1 MEVNKFSERRL
12 LQPEPEGLTLKSL
25 KSKIFR
31 NWHLFVVF
39 CVLGLVSAFVYKK
52 IVSPYY
58 KISTTILI
66 KSDKSSEINNVFR
79 ELTTNSGKA
88 AIQDQVGVLKSYNLN
103 LKAVQYLNWRY
114 SWAEKGLF
122 TSSDIYGNDP
132 YLIDSVKAQMEN
144 VPLTIKTVSED
155 SYTIE
160 CDEEVKLSTGNKVKI
175 EFKKQLKF
183 GEPFDHQYF
192 HFVLLK
198 RPDRPVVVGEQY
210 RLVFNN
216 LGDLALSYKNKLDV
230 KQPEDA
236 QSNLINVELKTSNLL
251 RDVDYLNQL
260 GKVYIQFGLDEKNR
274 MANNTIKFIDDQI
287 TGVNQSLQMAG
298 DKFTSFRAQ
307 NRTVDLGQ
315 EASTVVEKLKQIE
328 GERSNVD
335 LKLEYYNNLKY
346 YLENRDQNKDLVA
359 PSLVGVTDEAL
370 NQKVIRLNELYVKRE
385 VLSYTAQERNP
396 VLIQLT
402 NEIEYTQK
410 TLKENVENLIANS
423 NVELQNLNERQR
435 AVNSQLSRLPKT
447 EQDLIGIKRNF
458 DLNNELYTFLLQ
470 RRAEA
475 EIAKASNNPDAQIL
489 DPSDTSIAVLL
500 GPILLF
506 DLLVGFFGGLFVAFF
521 VVLVKELL
529 AGVLTDVEDITSRL
543 DVPVVGTIT
552 YNKYKTEK
560 AVLSYPRSALTES
573 FRGLRLNLEY
583 FFQNVNGKVLAVH
596 SYLSGEG
603 KSFVAFNLAVI
614 FALGKKKVL
623 LVDADLRKSRLHKIL
638 EMDPEIGLSNFL
650 YGENTLSE
658 VVKPTEIANLS
669 FVASGSNH
677 DNSSELLN
685 NGVLRDFIEQA
696 KEQFD
701 YIILDNAPF
710 GVVYDPVIVGMYSD
724 FNLLLVR
731 LNQSNEEE
739 IDAINKIAHD
749 GILKNVMV
757 AVNGKKQV
765 KSHGY
770 YTEET
775 KSDGTKN
782 DGIKTEEI
790 HIPEEVIPVEN
801 STLEKAKVAIASVID
816 TLKAKKE
823 QIHRAMEK

>member
-1 MEVNKFSERRL
+1 
-12 LQPEPEGLTLKSL
+12 
-25 KSKIFR
+25 
-31 NWHLFVVF
+31 
-39 CVLGLVSAFVYKK
+39 
-52 IVSPYY
+52 
-58 KISTTILI
+58 
-66 KSDKSSEINNVFR
+66 
-79 ELTTNSGKA
+79 
-88 AIQDQVGVLKSYNLN
+88 
-103 LKAVQYLNWRY
+103 
-114 SWAEKGLF
+114 
-122 TSSDIYGNDP
+122 
-132 YLIDSVKAQMEN
+132 
-144 VPLTIKTVSED
+144 
-155 SYTIE
+155 
-160 CDEEVKLSTGNKVKI
+160 
-175 EFKKQLKF
+175 
-183 GEPFDHQYF
+183 
-192 HFVLLK
+192 
-198 RPDRPVVVGEQY
+198 
-210 RLVFNN
+210 
-216 LGDLALSYKNKLDV
+216 
-230 KQPEDA
+230 
-236 QSNLINVELKTSNLL
+236 
-251 RDVDYLNQL
+251 
-260 GKVYIQFGLDEKNR
+260 VYIQFGLDEKNK

-359 PSLVGVTDEAL
+359 PSLVGVTDEEL

-435 AVNSQLSRLPKT
+435 SVNSQLSRLPKT

-529 AGVLTDVEDITSRL
+529 AGVLTDVEDIASRL
-543 DVPVVGTIT
+543 DVPMVGTIT

-560 AVLSYPRSALTES
+560 AVLNYPRSALTES

-638 EMDPEIGLSNFL
+638 EMDSEIGLSNFL
-650 YGENTLSE
+650 HGEYTELAE
-658 VVKPTEIANLS
+658 VVKSTEIPNLS
-669 FVASGSNH
+669 FVAAGSNH

-685 NGVLRDFIEQA
+685 NRVLRDFIDQA

-701 YIILDNAPF
+701 YVILDNAPF

-731 LNQSNEEE
+731 LNHSDEEE

-757 AVNGKKQV
+757 AVNGKKQI

-782 DGIKTEEI
+782 EGLRVEEI
-790 HIPEEVIPVEN
+790 HIPEEDAIQFG
-801 STLEKAKVAIASVID
+801 STALERTKVAIASIID
-816 TLKAKKE
+816 IIKAKKE
-823 QIHRAMEK
+823 QIQRALDK